1 MRKDMMHL
9 HSTASV
15 KFALI
20 CITLITAAG
29 ANASLLDCT
38 KSMGMVLASGAGAAC
53 APIKTIANTGQANAL
68 KKDAPASPIKAAG
81 VSFQV
86 DQTRATSAV
95 PESAPLLVLVG
106 VLLAVA
112 LIRTKS
118 CNTK

>member
-1 MRKDMMHL
+1 MMHL
-9 HSTASV
+9 HSTASI

-20 CITLITAAG
+20 CITLITTAG

-38 KSMGMVLASGAGAAC
+38 KSMGMKLASGAGAAC
-53 APIKTIANTGQANAL
+53 APIETIANTGQANAL
-68 KKDAPASPIKAAG
+68 KKNVPATPIKAAS
-81 VSFQV
+81 VSFRV
-86 DQTRATSAV
+86 DQTRTPSAV

-112 LIRTKS
+112 LIRAKS